1 MVKAYKNNKF
11 YTSSSGSILIADG
24 ACDQTL
30 ITKEWYIL
38 SHTGRKR
45 TMLGAFIG
53 RSVDQTFPV
62 VSAICKLTDEDG
74 KSYAGLVYEALY
86 DNSDAQT

>member
-1 MVKAYKNNKF
+1 
-11 YTSSSGSILIADG
+11 
-24 ACDQTL
+24 
-30 ITKEWYIL
+30 
-38 SHTGRKR
+38 
-45 TMLGAFIG
+45 MLGAFTG

-74 KSYAGLVYEALY
+74 KSYAGLVYEELY